1 MAQILPFPSKTILTL
16 PCEMD
21 RIYEITS
28 ISNEFLNVNFTT
40 KFTQVSHLKNLCRIM
55 GVLSTSHFR
64 VVKTNANLKGE
75 NRQALNST

>member
-1 MAQILPFPSKTILTL
+1 MGVNSSHMHSLKILTFIVFRV
-16 PCEMD
+16 CEMD

-55 GVLSTSHFR
+55 GVLEYFTF
-64 VVKTNANLKGE
+64 
-75 NRQALNST
+75 